1 MPVINFN
8 LEDLKSLMGTKME
21 DREVLDRIPMIGA
34 DFHDFDPVTKEAS
47 IEFFP
52 NRPDLY
58 SVEGLARALRS
69 FFDIEL
75 GMRTYDISAS
85 DIVMKVE
92 PSVKCVRPYV
102 VGAVIRGVELDDKG
116 IRSLME
122 LQEKLHLTVGRKR
135 AKVAIGVHDLDKVHP
150 PFVYKAV
157 APGSISFVPLAKE
170 EMMTLAEVLEKHEK
184 GKDYKQLLDGKE
196 LYPVILDANND
207 VLSFPPIINGRLTT
221 VTTETK
227 NLFIDVTGT
236 DQNTI
241 NGVLNIVCSS
251 IAERGG
257 VIETITLRGE
267 EKGMT
272 PNLRPKQWL
281 LDVDKTNSALGLDLE
296 PLAMCQC
303 LTRMG
308 YSAEPKGRKVKVS
321 SSPVRMDL
329 IHQADVVEDVAI
341 GYGYE
346 NFGNSKPVSRTIGGE
361 RRMERV
367 ADLVRQMMVGYGH
380 WEVTTLTLSSMDEQ
394 FSKVPFPEVQA
405 VEVLN
410 PVSEDHNCL
419 RVQLIPSLLT
429 VLRRSKHRDLPQRIF
444 EVGDVVVDAKRR
456 KHLAVMSIHSKAGFT
471 EMKSLAE
478 GVLKELGVQCS
489 LLPGDMGMF
498 IPGRCAMVKVNGR
511 TVGHFGELHPQVITA
526 YELGH
531 PVIAFELDLQDL
543 MSGRGEKIV

>member
-34 DFHDFDPVTKEAS
+34 DYHDFDPNTKEAS

-58 SVEGLARALRS
+58 SVEGLARGLRA

-75 GMRTYDISAS
+75 GLRTYDISAS

-92 PSVKCVRPYV
+92 PSVKGVRPYV
-102 VGAVIRGVELDDKG
+102 VGAVIRGVVLDDKG

-157 APGSISFVPLAKE
+157 APSSLSFVPLAKE
-170 EMMTLAEVLEKHEK
+170 ETMTLAEVLEKHEK
-184 GKDYKQLLDGKE
+184 GRDYKQLLDGKE
-196 LYPVILDANND
+196 LYPVILDANNE

-241 NGVLNIVCSS
+241 NGVLNIVCTS

-281 LDVDKTNSALGLDLE
+281 LDVDRTNASLGLDLE

-329 IHQADVVEDVAI
+329 IHVADVVEDVAI

-346 NFGNSKPVSRTIGGE
+346 NFGSSRPVSRTIGGE

-367 ADLVRQMMVGYGH
+367 ADLVRQILVGYGH
-380 WEVTTLTLSSMDEQ
+380 WEVTTLTLSSTEEQ

-419 RVQLIPSLLT
+419 RVHLIPSLLT
-429 VLRRSKHRDLPQRIF
+429 VLRKSKHRDLPQRIF
-444 EVGDVVVDAKRR
+444 EVGDVVIDCKRR

-489 LLPGDMGMF
+489 LIPGDLAMF

>member
-34 DFHDFDPVTKEAS
+34 DFHDFDPATKEAS

-58 SVEGLARALRS
+58 SVEGLARALRA
-69 FFDIEL
+69 FLDIEL

-92 PSVKCVRPYV
+92 PSVKSVRPYV
-102 VGAVIRGVELDDKG
+102 VGAVIRGVVLDDKG

-135 AKVAIGVHDLDKVHP
+135 AKVAIGVHDLDKVQP

-157 APGSISFVPLAKE
+157 APNSLSFVPLAKE
-170 EMMTLAEVLEKHEK
+170 EAMTLAEVLEKHEK
-184 GKDYKQLLDGKE
+184 GRDYKQLLDGKE
-196 LYPVILDANND
+196 LYPVILDADNQ

-241 NGVLNIVCSS
+241 NGVLNIVCTS

-281 LDVDKTNSALGLDLE
+281 LDVDRTNASLGLDLE

-329 IHQADVVEDVAI
+329 IHVADVVEDVAI

-367 ADLVRQMMVGYGH
+367 ADLVRQMLVGYGH
-380 WEVTTLTLSSMDEQ
+380 WEVTTLTLSSMEEQ

-419 RVQLIPSLLT
+419 RVHIIPSLLT

-444 EVGDVVVDAKRR
+444 EVGDVVIDTKRR

-489 LLPGDMGMF
+489 LVPGDLGMF

-511 TVGHFGELHPQVITA
+511 TVGHFGELHPQTITA

>member
-34 DFHDFDPVTKEAS
+34 DFHDFDPATKEAS

-58 SVEGLARALRS
+58 SVEGLARALRA

-75 GMRTYDISAS
+75 GLRTYDISAS

-102 VGAVIRGVELDDKG
+102 VGAVIRGVTLDDKG

-135 AKVAIGVHDLDKVHP
+135 AKVAIGVHDLDKVQP

-157 APGSISFVPLAKE
+157 PPGSISFVPLAKE
-170 EMMTLAEVLEKHEK
+170 ETMTLAEVLEKHEK
-184 GKDYKQLLDGKE
+184 GRDYKQLLDGKE
-196 LYPVILDANND
+196 LYPVILDANNE

-227 NLFIDVTGT
+227 DLFIDVTGT

-241 NGVLNIVCSS
+241 SGVLNIVCTS

-281 LDVDKTNSALGLDLE
+281 LDVDRTNAALGLDLE

-329 IHQADVVEDVAI
+329 IHMADVVEDVAI
-341 GYGYE
+341 GFGYE
-346 NFGNSKPVSRTIGGE
+346 NFGNSKPVSRTIGGA

-367 ADLVRQMMVGYGH
+367 ADLVRQMLVGYGH

-394 FSKVPFPEVQA
+394 FCKVPFPEVPA

-444 EVGDVVVDAKRR
+444 EVGDVVIDSKRR

-489 LLPGDMGMF
+489 LVPGELGMF

-531 PVIAFELDLQDL
+531 PVIVFELDLQDL

>member
-8 LEDLKSLMGTKME
+8 LEDLRSLIGTRLE
-21 DREVLDRIPMIGA
+21 DREVLGRIPMIGA

-58 SVEGLARALRS
+58 SVEGIARALRA

-75 GMRTYDISAS
+75 GLRTYDMASS
-85 DIVMKVE
+85 DIVLKVE
-92 PSVKCVRPYV
+92 PSVKKVRPYV
-102 VGAVIRGVELDDKG
+102 VGAIIRDVTLDDKI

-135 AKVAIGVHDLDKVHP
+135 AKVAIGVHDLDKVTP
-150 PFVYKAV
+150 PFVYRAV
-157 APGSISFVPLAKE
+157 APDSISFVPLAKE
-170 EMMTLAEVLEKHEK
+170 EPMTLAEILEKHEK
-184 GKDYKQLLDGKE
+184 GRDYKHLLEGKE
-196 LYPVILDANND
+196 LYPVILDKDNK

-241 NGVLNIVCSS
+241 SGVLNIVCTS
-251 IAERGG
+251 IAERNG
-257 VIETITLRGE
+257 VIQTINLRGE
-267 EKGMT
+267 EKGIT

-281 LDVDKTNSALGLDLE
+281 VDVDRTNALLGLDLE
-296 PLAMCQC
+296 PLSMCQC

-329 IHQADVVEDVAI
+329 IHVADVIEDVAI

-346 NFGNSKPVSRTIGGE
+346 NFGNSKPVFSTIGGE
-361 RRMERV
+361 RKIERV
-367 ADLVRQMMVGYGH
+367 ADLVRQMMVGFGY
-380 WEVTTLTLSSMDEQ
+380 WEVTTLTLSSIGEQ
-394 FSKVPFPEVQA
+394 FAKTRFPEVEV

-444 EVGDVVVDAKRR
+444 EVGDVVISTKRR
-456 KHLAVMSIHSKAGFT
+456 KHLAIMAIHSKAGFT

-489 LLPGDMGMF
+489 FHPGDIGTF
-498 IPGRCAMVKVNGR
+498 IPGRCAVVMVNGR
-511 TVGHFGELHPQVITA
+511 NVGHFGELHPQVIVD
-526 YELGH
+526 YEMGY
-531 PVIAFELDLQDL
+531 PIIAFELDLQDL
-543 MSGRGEKIV
+543 MSGRGEKII

>member
-92 PSVKCVRPYV
+92 PSVKNVRPYV

-157 APGSISFVPLAKE
+157 APGSLSFVPLAKE

-184 GKDYKQLLDGKE
+184 GRDYKQLLDGKE
-196 LYPVILDANND
+196 LYPVILDANSD

-221 VTTETK
+221 VTTGTK

-241 NGVLNIVCSS
+241 NGVLNIMCSS

-281 LDVDKTNSALGLDLE
+281 LDVDRTNSALGLELE

-394 FSKVPFPEVQA
+394 FSKVPFPETQA

-419 RVQLIPSLLT
+419 RVHLVPSLLT
-429 VLRRSKHRDLPQRIF
+429 VLRKSKHRDLPQRIF
-444 EVGDVVVDAKRR
+444 EVGDVVVDSKRR

-489 LLPGDMGMF
+489 LLPGDMEMF

>member
-8 LEDLKSLMGTKME
+8 LEDLKSLMGTGME

-58 SVEGLARALRS
+58 SVEGLARALRA
-69 FFDIEL
+69 FFDIDL
-75 GMRTYDISAS
+75 GLRTYDMSAS

-92 PSVKCVRPYV
+92 PSVRSVRPYV
-102 VGAVIRGVELDDKG
+102 VGAVIRGVTLDDKS

-135 AKVAIGVHDLDKVHP
+135 AKVAIGVHDLDKVRP

-157 APGSISFVPLAKE
+157 PPGSISFVPLAKE
-170 EMMTLAEVLEKHEK
+170 EAMNLDEVLERHEK
-184 GKDYKQLLDGKE
+184 GRDYRQLLEGKE
-196 LYPVILDANND
+196 LYPVILDSRNE

-221 VTTETK
+221 VTEQTR

-236 DQNTI
+236 DHNTI
-241 NGVLNIVCSS
+241 SGVLNIVCTS

-272 PNLRPKQWL
+272 PNLRSKQWL
-281 LDVDKTNSALGLDLE
+281 LDVERTNAILGLDLE
-296 PLAMCQC
+296 PLSMCQC

-308 YSAEPKGRKVKVS
+308 YSAEPKGHKVKVS

-329 IHQADVVEDVAI
+329 IHVADVVEDVAI

-346 NFGNSKPVSRTIGGE
+346 NFGDSKPVFRTTGGE
-361 RRMERV
+361 RRIERV

-380 WEVTTLTLSSMDEQ
+380 WEVTTLTLSSMEEQ
-394 FSKVPFPEVQA
+394 FSKVPYPEVQA

-419 RVQLIPSLLT
+419 RVHLIPSLLT
-429 VLRRSKHRDLPQRIF
+429 VLRSSKHRDLPQRVF
-444 EVGDVVVDAKRR
+444 EVGDVVIEAKRR
-456 KHLAVMSIHSKAGFT
+456 RHLAAMSIHSKAGFT

-478 GVLKELGVQCS
+478 GVMKELGVQCS
-489 LLPGDMGMF
+489 LLPGDMEMF
-498 IPGRCAMVKVNGR
+498 IPGRCAVIKVNGR

-531 PVIAFELDLQDL
+531 PIIAFELDLQDL
-543 MSGRGEKIV
+543 TSGRGEKIV

>member
-8 LEDLKSLMGTKME
+8 LEDLKSLIGTKME

-75 GMRTYDISAS
+75 GMRTYDMSAS
-85 DIVMKVE
+85 DIVMRVE
-92 PSVKCVRPYV
+92 PSVKNVRPYV
-102 VGAVIRGVELDDKG
+102 VGAVIRDVVLDDKS

-135 AKVAIGVHDLDKVHP
+135 AKVAIGVHDLDRVHP

-157 APGSISFVPLAKE
+157 PPTSISFVPLAKE
-170 EMMTLAEVLEKHEK
+170 ETMTLAEVLEKHEK

-196 LYPVILDANND
+196 LFPVILDANND

-221 VTTETK
+221 VTPATK

-241 NGVLNIVCSS
+241 SGVLNIVCTS

-281 LDVDKTNSALGLDLE
+281 LDVDKTNAALGLDLE

-346 NFGNSKPVSRTIGGE
+346 NFGNSKPMSRTIGGE
-361 RRMERV
+361 RRMEKV

-380 WEVTTLTLSSMDEQ
+380 WEVTTLTLSSMEEQ
-394 FSKVPFPEVQA
+394 FSKVPYPEVQA

-456 KHLAVMSIHSKAGFT
+456 KHMAVMSVHSKASFT

-489 LLPGDMGMF
+489 LFPGDLGMF
-498 IPGRCAMVKVNGR
+498 IPGRCAMIKVNGR

-526 YELGH
+526 YEIGY
-531 PVIAFELDLQDL
+531 PIIAFELDLQDL

>member
-102 VGAVIRGVELDDKG
+102 VGAVITGVELDDKA

-170 EMMTLAEVLEKHEK
+170 EVMTLAEVLEKHEK
-184 GKDYKQLLDGKE
+184 GRDYKQLLDGKE
-196 LYPVILDANND
+196 LYPVILDANNE

-221 VTTETK
+221 VTTATK

-394 FSKVPFPEVQA
+394 FSKVPYPEVPA

-444 EVGDVVVDAKRR
+444 EVGDVVVDARRR

>member
-34 DFHDFDPVTKEAS
+34 DFHDFDPATKEAS

-58 SVEGLARALRS
+58 SVEGLARALRA
-69 FFDIEL
+69 FFDIDL
-75 GMRTYDISAS
+75 GLRTYDISAS

-92 PSVKCVRPYV
+92 PSVKSVRPYV
-102 VGAVIRGVELDDKG
+102 VGAVIRGVTLDDKG

-135 AKVAIGVHDLDKVHP
+135 AKVAIGVHDLDKVQP

-157 APGSISFVPLAKE
+157 PPGSISFVPLAKE
-170 EMMTLAEVLEKHEK
+170 ETMTLAEVLEKHEK
-184 GKDYKQLLDGKE
+184 GRDYKQLLDGKE
-196 LYPVILDANND
+196 LYPVILDANNE

-227 NLFIDVTGT
+227 DLFIDVTGT

-241 NGVLNIVCSS
+241 SGVLNIVCTS

-281 LDVDKTNSALGLDLE
+281 LDVDRTNAALGLDLE

-329 IHQADVVEDVAI
+329 IHMADVVEDVAI
-341 GYGYE
+341 GFGYE

-367 ADLVRQMMVGYGH
+367 ADLVRQMLVGYGH

-394 FSKVPFPEVQA
+394 FCKVPFPEVMA

-444 EVGDVVVDAKRR
+444 EVGDVVIDSKRR

-489 LLPGDMGMF
+489 LVPGELGMF

>member
-8 LEDLKSLMGTKME
+8 LEDLKSLIGTKME

-75 GMRTYDISAS
+75 GMRTYDMSAS
-85 DIVMKVE
+85 DIVMRVE
-92 PSVKCVRPYV
+92 PSVKNVRPYV
-102 VGAVIRGVELDDKG
+102 VGAVIRGVVLDDKS

-157 APGSISFVPLAKE
+157 SPTSISFVPLAKE

-196 LYPVILDANND
+196 LYPVILDAKND

-241 NGVLNIVCSS
+241 SGVLNIVCTS

-281 LDVDKTNSALGLDLE
+281 LDVDKTNAALGLDLE

-346 NFGNSKPVSRTIGGE
+346 NFGNSKPLSRTIGGE
-361 RRMERV
+361 RRMEKV

-394 FSKVPFPEVQA
+394 FSKVPYPEVQA

-456 KHLAVMSIHSKAGFT
+456 KHMAVMSVHSKASFT

-489 LLPGDMGMF
+489 LVPGDLGMF
-498 IPGRCAMVKVNGR
+498 IPGRCAMIKVNGR

-526 YELGH
+526 YEIGY
-531 PVIAFELDLQDL
+531 PIIAFELDLQDL

>member
-34 DFHDFDPVTKEAS
+34 DYHDFDPNTKEAS

-58 SVEGLARALRS
+58 SVEGLARGLRA

-75 GMRTYDISAS
+75 GLRTYDISAS

-92 PSVKCVRPYV
+92 PSVKGVRPYV
-102 VGAVIRGVELDDKG
+102 VGAVIRGVVLDDKG

-157 APGSISFVPLAKE
+157 APSSLSFVPLAKE
-170 EMMTLAEVLEKHEK
+170 ETMTLAEVLEKHEK
-184 GKDYKQLLDGKE
+184 GRDYKQLLDGKE
-196 LYPVILDANND
+196 LYPVILDANNE

-241 NGVLNIVCSS
+241 NGVLNIVCTS

-281 LDVDKTNSALGLDLE
+281 LDVDRTNAALGLDLE

-329 IHQADVVEDVAI
+329 IHVADVVEDVAI
-341 GYGYE
+341 GFGYE
-346 NFGNSKPVSRTIGGE
+346 NFGSCKPISRTVGGE

-367 ADLVRQMMVGYGH
+367 ADLVRQMLVGYGH
-380 WEVTTLTLSSMDEQ
+380 WEVTTLTLSSMEEQ
-394 FSKVPFPEVQA
+394 FSKVPYPEVQA

-419 RVQLIPSLLT
+419 RVHLIPSLLT

-444 EVGDVVVDAKRR
+444 EVGDVVIDTKRR

-489 LLPGDMGMF
+489 LIPGDLAMF

>member
-21 DREVLDRIPMIGA
+21 DHEVLDRIPMIGA
-34 DFHDFDPVTKEAS
+34 DFHDFDPSTKEAS

-58 SVEGLARALRS
+58 SVEGLARALRA

-75 GMRTYDISAS
+75 GLRTYDISAS
-85 DIVMKVE
+85 DIVMRVE
-92 PSVKCVRPYV
+92 PSVKNVRPYV
-102 VGAVIRGVELDDKG
+102 VGAVIKGVSLDDKS

-150 PFVYKAV
+150 PFVYRAV
-157 APGSISFVPLAKE
+157 PPESISFVPLAKE
-170 EMMTLAEVLEKHEK
+170 ERMTLAEVLEKHEK
-184 GKDYKQLLDGKE
+184 GRDYKQLLDGKD
-196 LYPVILDANND
+196 LYPVILDARNE

-221 VTTETK
+221 VTTDTR

-241 NGVLNIVCSS
+241 NGVLNIVCTS

-257 VIETITLRGE
+257 VIETISLRGE

-281 LDVDKTNSALGLDLE
+281 LDVDRTNAALGLELE

-329 IHQADVVEDVAI
+329 IHVADVVEDVAI

-346 NFGNSKPVSRTIGGE
+346 NFGNSKPISRTVGGE

-367 ADLVRQMMVGYGH
+367 ADLVRQMLVGYGH

-394 FSKVPFPEVQA
+394 FCKVPFPEVPA

-429 VLRRSKHRDLPQRIF
+429 VLRRSRHRDLPQRVF
-444 EVGDVVVDAKRR
+444 EVGDVVIDTKRR

-489 LLPGDMGMF
+489 LVPGEMGMF

>member
-1 MPVINFN
+1 
-8 LEDLKSLMGTKME
+8 MGTKME

-92 PSVKCVRPYV
+92 PSVKNVRPYV
-102 VGAVIRGVELDDKG
+102 VGAVIRGVDLDDKG

-157 APGSISFVPLAKE
+157 APASVSFVPLAKE

-196 LYPVILDANND
+196 LYPIILDANND

-241 NGVLNIVCSS
+241 SGVLNIVCSS

-281 LDVDKTNSALGLDLE
+281 LDVDKTNAALGLDLE

-367 ADLVRQMMVGYGH
+367 ADLVRQMMVGYGY

-394 FSKVPFPEVQA
+394 FSKVPYPEVQA

-511 TVGHFGELHPQVITA
+511 TVGHFGEMHPQVITA

>member
-8 LEDLKSLMGTKME
+8 LEDLKSLMGTGME

-58 SVEGLARALRS
+58 SVEGLARALRA
-69 FFDIEL
+69 FFDIDL
-75 GMRTYDISAS
+75 GLRTYDMSAS

-92 PSVKCVRPYV
+92 PSVRSVRPYV
-102 VGAVIRGVELDDKG
+102 VGAVIRGVTLDDKS

-135 AKVAIGVHDLDKVHP
+135 AKVAIGVHDLDKVRP

-157 APGSISFVPLAKE
+157 PPGSISFVPLAKE
-170 EMMTLAEVLEKHEK
+170 EAMNLDEVLERHEK
-184 GKDYKQLLDGKE
+184 GRDYRQLLEGKE
-196 LYPVILDANND
+196 LYPVILDSRNE

-221 VTTETK
+221 VTEQTR

-236 DQNTI
+236 DHNTI
-241 NGVLNIVCSS
+241 SGVLNIVCTS

-272 PNLRPKQWL
+272 PNLRSKQWL
-281 LDVDKTNSALGLDLE
+281 LDVERTNAILGLDLE
-296 PLAMCQC
+296 PLSMCQC

-308 YSAEPKGRKVKVS
+308 YSAEPKGHKVKVS

-329 IHQADVVEDVAI
+329 IHVADVVEDVAI

-346 NFGNSKPVSRTIGGE
+346 NFGDSKPVFRTTGGE
-361 RRMERV
+361 RRIERV

-380 WEVTTLTLSSMDEQ
+380 WEVTTLTLSSMEEQ
-394 FSKVPFPEVQA
+394 FSKVPYPEVQA

-419 RVQLIPSLLT
+419 RVHLIPSLLT
-429 VLRRSKHRDLPQRIF
+429 VLRRSKHRDLPQRVF
-444 EVGDVVVDAKRR
+444 EVGDVVIEAKRR
-456 KHLAVMSIHSKAGFT
+456 RHLAAMSIHSKAGFT

-478 GVLKELGVQCS
+478 GVMKELGVQCS
-489 LLPGDMGMF
+489 LLPGDMEMF
-498 IPGRCAMVKVNGR
+498 IPGRCAVIKVNGR

-531 PVIAFELDLQDL
+531 PIIAFELDLQDL
-543 MSGRGEKIV
+543 TSGRGEKIV

>member
-8 LEDLKSLMGTKME
+8 LEDLKSLMGTRME

-58 SVEGLARALRS
+58 SVEGLSRALRS
-69 FFDIEL
+69 FFDIDL
-75 GMRTYDISAS
+75 GLRTYDISSS
-85 DIVMKVE
+85 DIVLKVE
-92 PSVKCVRPYV
+92 PSVKEVRPYV
-102 VGAVIRGVELDDKG
+102 VGAVISGVTLDDKG

-135 AKVAIGVHDLDKVHP
+135 AKVAIGVHDLDKVRP

-157 APGSISFVPLAKE
+157 PPTSVSFVPLAKE
-170 EMMTLAEVLEKHEK
+170 EMMNLAEVLEKHEK

-196 LYPVILDANND
+196 LYPIILDANNE

-221 VTTETK
+221 VTAETK

-241 NGVLNIVCSS
+241 SGVLNIVCTS

-272 PNLRPKQWL
+272 PNLRSKQWL
-281 LDVDKTNSALGLDLE
+281 LDVDRTNASLGLDLE

-346 NFGNSKPVSRTIGGE
+346 NFGNSKPASRTVGGE

-380 WEVTTLTLSSMDEQ
+380 WEVTTLTLSSLEEQ
-394 FSKVPFPEVQA
+394 FSKVPFPEVQT

-419 RVQLIPSLLT
+419 RVHLVPSLLT
-429 VLRRSKHRDLPQRIF
+429 VLRKSKHRDLPQRIF

-456 KHLAVMSIHSKAGFT
+456 KHLAIMSIHSKAGFT

-489 LLPGDMGMF
+489 LLPGDLGMF
-498 IPGRCAMVKVNGR
+498 IPGRCALVKVNGR

>member
-58 SVEGLARALRS
+58 SVEGLARGLRA

-92 PSVKCVRPYV
+92 PSVKNVRPYV
-102 VGAVIRGVELDDKG
+102 VGAVIRGVSLDDKG

-135 AKVAIGVHDLDKVHP
+135 AKVAIGVHDLDKVLP

-157 APGSISFVPLAKE
+157 APGSLSFVPLAKE
-170 EMMTLAEVLEKHEK
+170 ESMTLAEVLEKHEK
-184 GKDYKQLLDGKE
+184 GRDYKQLLDGKE

-221 VTTETK
+221 VTTDTK

-241 NGVLNIVCSS
+241 NGVLNIVCTS

-281 LDVDKTNSALGLDLE
+281 LDVDKTNGALGLELE

-346 NFGNSKPVSRTIGGE
+346 NFGSSKPVSRTIGGE

-367 ADLVRQMMVGYGH
+367 ADLVRQMLVGYGH

-394 FSKVPFPEVQA
+394 FCKVPYPEVPA

-419 RVQLIPSLLT
+419 RVHLIPSLLT
-429 VLRRSKHRDLPQRIF
+429 VLRRSKHRDLPQRVF
-444 EVGDVVVDAKRR
+444 EVGDVVIDGKRR
-456 KHLAVMSIHSKAGFT
+456 KHVAVMSIHSKAGFT

-489 LLPGDMGMF
+489 LVPGDLSMF
-498 IPGRCAMVKVNGR
+498 IPGRCALVKVNGR

-531 PVIAFELDLQDL
+531 PIIAFELDLQDL

>member
-8 LEDLKSLMGTKME
+8 LEDLKSLMGTKLE
-21 DREVLDRIPMIGA
+21 DHEVLERIPMIGA
-34 DFHDFDPVTKEAS
+34 DFHDFDPITKEAS

-58 SVEGLARALRS
+58 SVEGLARGLRA
-69 FFDIEL
+69 FFDIDL
-75 GMRTYDISAS
+75 GMHTYDMASS

-92 PSVKCVRPYV
+92 NSVKCVRPYV
-102 VGAVIRGVELDDKG
+102 VAAIIRGVTLDDKG

-135 AKVAIGVHDLDKVHP
+135 AKVAIGVHDLDKVEP
-150 PFVYKAV
+150 PFVYRAV
-157 APGSISFVPLAKE
+157 PPDSLSFVPLAKDE
-170 EMMTLAEVLEKHEK
+170 SMTLAEVLEKHEK
-184 GKDYKQLLDGKE
+184 GKDYKHLLEGKD
-196 LYPVILDANND
+196 LYPVILDRRNE

-236 DQNTI
+236 DQSTI
-241 NGVLNIVCSS
+241 CGVLNIVCTS

-257 VIETITLRGE
+257 VIGTVTLRGE

-281 LDVDKTNSALGLDLE
+281 LDVDRTNAALGLDLE

-329 IHQADVVEDVAI
+329 IHVADVVEDVAI

-346 NFGNSKPVSRTIGGE
+346 NFGHSKPAFSTIGGE
-361 RRMERV
+361 RKMERV
-367 ADLVRQMMVGYGH
+367 ADMVRQMMVGFGY
-380 WEVTTLTLSSMDEQ
+380 WEVTTLTLSSIEEQ
-394 FSKVPFPEVQA
+394 FAKVRYSEKEA

-419 RVQLIPSLLT
+419 RVHLIPSLLT

-444 EVGDVVVDAKRR
+444 EVGDVVIDVKRR
-456 KHLAVMSIHSKAGFT
+456 KHLAVMGIHAKAGFT

-478 GVLKELGVQCS
+478 GILKELGVQCS
-489 LLPGDMGMF
+489 LQSGDMEMF
-498 IPGRCAMVKVNGR
+498 IPGRCAVIKVNGR
-511 TVGHFGELHPQVITA
+511 QVGYFGELHPQVIIN
-526 YELGH
+526 YEMGY
-531 PVIAFELDLQDL
+531 PIIAFELDLQDL
-543 MSGRGEKIV
+543 MSGRGEKII

>member
-8 LEDLKSLMGTKME
+8 LDDLRSLMGTKME
-21 DREVLDRIPMIGA
+21 DREILDRIPMIGA
-34 DFHDFDPVTKEAS
+34 DFHDYDEVTKEAS

-58 SVEGLARALRS
+58 SVEGLARALRA

-75 GMRTYDISAS
+75 GLRTYDMASS
-85 DIVMKVE
+85 DIVMRVD
-92 PSVKCVRPYV
+92 PSVKGVRPYV
-102 VGAVIRGVELDDKG
+102 VGAVIRNVTLDDRA

-122 LQEKLHLTVGRKR
+122 LQEKLHTTVGRKR
-135 AKVAIGVHDLDKVHP
+135 AKVAIGVHDLDKVRP

-157 APGSISFVPLAKE
+157 DPDSISFVPLAKE
-170 EMMTLAEVLEKHEK
+170 ERMTMREVLERHEK
-184 GKDYKQLLDGKE
+184 GVDYKHLLEGKE
-196 LYPVILDANND
+196 RYPVILDASNE

-221 VTTETK
+221 VVPETR

-236 DQNTI
+236 DPNTI
-241 NGVLNIVCSS
+241 SGVLNIVCTS

-257 VIETITLRGE
+257 IIETITLRGE
-267 EKGMT
+267 EKGMS

-281 LDVDKTNSALGLDLE
+281 LDVDRTNARLGLDLE

-329 IHQADVVEDVAI
+329 IHPADVVEDVAI

-346 NFGNSKPVSRTIGGE
+346 NFGNAKPRSSTIGGE
-361 RRMERV
+361 MRMERV
-367 ADLVRQMMVGYGH
+367 ADQVRQMMVGFGYY
-380 WEVTTLTLSSMDEQ
+380 EVTTLTLSSIEEQ
-394 FSKVPFPEVQA
+394 FSRTRYPLQEA

-419 RVQLIPSLLT
+419 RVHLVPSLMA

-444 EVGDVVVDAKRR
+444 EVGDVVIGGKRR
-456 KHLAVMSIHSKAGFT
+456 KHLAVMGIHAKAGFT

-478 GVLKELGVQCS
+478 GVMKEMGVQCS
-489 LLPGDMGMF
+489 LLPGDMEMF

-511 TVGHFGELHPQVITA
+511 SVGYFGELHPQVITG
-526 YELGH
+526 YELGY
-531 PVIAFELDLQDL
+531 PTIAFELDLQDL
-543 MSGRGEKIV
+543 MSGKGEKII

>member
-21 DREVLDRIPMIGA
+21 DHELLDRIPMIGA
-34 DFHDFDPVTKEAS
+34 DFHDFDPSTKEAS

-58 SVEGLARALRS
+58 SVEGLARALRA

-75 GMRTYDISAS
+75 GLRTYDISAS
-85 DIVMKVE
+85 DIVMRVE
-92 PSVKCVRPYV
+92 PSVKNVRPYV
-102 VGAVIRGVELDDKG
+102 VGAVIKGVNLDDKS

-150 PFVYKAV
+150 PFVYRAV
-157 APGSISFVPLAKE
+157 PPESISFVPLAKE
-170 EMMTLAEVLEKHEK
+170 ERMTLAEVLEKHEK
-184 GKDYKQLLDGKE
+184 GRDYRQLLDGKD
-196 LYPVILDANND
+196 LYPIILDARNE

-221 VTTETK
+221 VTTDTR

-241 NGVLNIVCSS
+241 NGVLNIVCTS

-257 VIETITLRGE
+257 VIETISLRGE

-281 LDVDKTNSALGLDLE
+281 LDVDRTNAALGLELE

-329 IHQADVVEDVAI
+329 IHVADVVEDVAI

-346 NFGNSKPVSRTIGGE
+346 NFGNSKPISRTVGGE

-367 ADLVRQMMVGYGH
+367 ADLVRQMLVGYGH

-394 FSKVPFPEVQA
+394 FCKVPFPEVPA

-429 VLRRSKHRDLPQRIF
+429 VLRRSRHRDLPQRVF
-444 EVGDVVVDAKRR
+444 EVGDVVIDTKRR

-489 LLPGDMGMF
+489 LVPGEMGMF

>member
-8 LEDLKSLMGTKME
+8 LEDLKSLIGTRME

-34 DFHDFDPVTKEAS
+34 DFHDFDPVTKETS

-58 SVEGLARALRS
+58 SVEGLARALRA

-75 GMRTYDISAS
+75 GLRTYDIASS
-85 DIVMKVE
+85 DIVLKVE
-92 PSVKCVRPYV
+92 PSVKNVRPHV
-102 VGAVIRGVELDDKG
+102 VGAVIRGVNMDDAT

-135 AKVAIGVHDLDKVHP
+135 AKVAIGVHDLDKVEP

-157 APGSISFVPLAKE
+157 PPNSISFVPLAKNE
-170 EMMTLAEVLEKHEK
+170 VMTLSEVLEKHEK
-184 GKDYKQLLDGKE
+184 GRDYKHLLDGKE
-196 LYPVILDANND
+196 LYPVIMDRNNQL
-207 VLSFPPIINGRLTT
+207 LSFPPIINGRLTT
-221 VTTETK
+221 VTTQTK

-241 NGVLNIVCSS
+241 SGVLNIVCTS
-251 IAERGG
+251 IAERSG

-272 PNLRPKQWL
+272 PNLRSKQWL
-281 LDVDKTNSALGLDLE
+281 LDVDRTNLALGLDLE

-329 IHQADVVEDVAI
+329 MHSADVVEDVAI

-346 NFGNSKPVSRTIGGE
+346 NFGNSRPAFSTIGGE
-361 RRMERV
+361 RKMERV
-367 ADLVRQMMVGYGH
+367 ADLVRQMMVGFGY

-394 FSKVPFPEVQA
+394 FSMVPFPASEA

-419 RVQLIPSLLT
+419 RVQLIPSLMAI
-429 VLRRSKHRDLPQRIF
+429 LRKSKHRDLPQRIF
-444 EVGDVVVDAKRR
+444 EVGDVVVSCKRR
-456 KHLAVMSIHSKAGFT
+456 KHLAVMAIHSKAGFT

-489 LLPGDMGMF
+489 LLSGDMEMF
-498 IPGRCAMVKVNGR
+498 ITGRCAVIKVNGR
-511 TVGHFGELHPQVITA
+511 QVGHFGELHPKVITG
-526 YELGH
+526 YELGY
-531 PVIAFELDLQDL
+531 PIIAFELDLQDL
-543 MSGRGEKIV
+543 MSGRGEKII

>member
-1 MPVINFN
+1 
-8 LEDLKSLMGTKME
+8 
-21 DREVLDRIPMIGA
+21 
-34 DFHDFDPVTKEAS
+34 
-47 IEFFP
+47 
-52 NRPDLY
+52 
-58 SVEGLARALRS
+58 
-69 FFDIEL
+69 
-75 GMRTYDISAS
+75 
-85 DIVMKVE
+85 
-92 PSVKCVRPYV
+92 V
-102 VGAVIRGVELDDKG
+102 VLDDKS

-157 APGSISFVPLAKE
+157 SPTSISFVPLAKE

-196 LYPVILDANND
+196 LYPVILDAKND

-241 NGVLNIVCSS
+241 SGVLNIVCTS

-281 LDVDKTNSALGLDLE
+281 LDVDKTNAALGLDLE

-346 NFGNSKPVSRTIGGE
+346 NFGNSKPLSRTIGGE
-361 RRMERV
+361 RRMEKV

-394 FSKVPFPEVQA
+394 FSKVPYPEVQA

-456 KHLAVMSIHSKAGFT
+456 KHMAVMSVHSKASFT

-489 LLPGDMGMF
+489 LVPGDLGMF
-498 IPGRCAMVKVNGR
+498 IPGRCAMIKVNGR

-526 YELGH
+526 YEIGY
-531 PVIAFELDLQDL
+531 PIIAFELDLQDL

>member
-92 PSVKCVRPYV
+92 PSVKNVRPYV
-102 VGAVIRGVELDDKG
+102 VGAAIRGVELDDKG

-157 APGSISFVPLAKE
+157 APDSISFVPLAKE

-281 LDVDKTNSALGLDLE
+281 LDVDKTNSALGLELE

-419 RVQLIPSLLT
+419 RVHLIPSLLT

>member
-58 SVEGLARALRS
+58 SVEGLARALRA
-69 FFDIEL
+69 FLDIEL
-75 GMRTYDISAS
+75 GLRTYDISAS
-85 DIVMKVE
+85 DVVMKVE
-92 PSVKCVRPYV
+92 ASVKSVRPYV
-102 VGAVIRGVELDDKG
+102 VGAVIQGVVLDDKG

-135 AKVAIGVHDLDKVHP
+135 TKVAIGVHDLDKVQP

-157 APGSISFVPLAKE
+157 APNSLSFVPLAKE
-170 EMMTLAEVLEKHEK
+170 EAMTLAEVLEKHEK
-184 GKDYKQLLDGKE
+184 GRDYKQLLDGKE
-196 LYPVILDANND
+196 LYPVILDADNQ

-241 NGVLNIVCSS
+241 NGVLNIVCTS
-251 IAERGG
+251 IAERSG

-281 LDVDKTNSALGLDLE
+281 LDVDRTNAALGLDLE

-329 IHQADVVEDVAI
+329 IHVADVVEDVAI

-346 NFGNSKPVSRTIGGE
+346 NFGTSKPVSRTIGGE

-367 ADLVRQMMVGYGH
+367 ADLVRQMLVGYGH
-380 WEVTTLTLSSMDEQ
+380 WEVTTLTLSSMEEQ

-419 RVQLIPSLLT
+419 RVHIVPSLLT

-444 EVGDVVVDAKRR
+444 EVGDVVIDTKRR

-471 EMKSLAE
+471 EIKSLAE

-489 LLPGDMGMF
+489 LVPGDLGMF

-511 TVGHFGELHPQVITA
+511 TVGHFGEMHPQVITA

>member
-21 DREVLDRIPMIGA
+21 DKEVLDRIPMIGA
-34 DFHDFDPVTKEAS
+34 DFHDFDPATKEAS

-75 GMRTYDISAS
+75 GLRTYDISAS

-92 PSVKCVRPYV
+92 PSVKGVRPYV
-102 VGAVIRGVELDDKG
+102 VGAVISGVTLDDKG

-135 AKVAIGVHDLDKVHP
+135 AKVAIGVHDLDKVRP

-170 EMMTLAEVLEKHEK
+170 ETMTLAEVLEKHEK

-196 LYPVILDANND
+196 LYPIILDANND

-221 VTTETK
+221 VTPETK

-241 NGVLNIVCSS
+241 NGVLNIVCTS

-281 LDVDKTNSALGLDLE
+281 LDVDRTNAALGLDLE

-341 GYGYE
+341 GFGYE
-346 NFGNSKPVSRTIGGE
+346 NFGSSKPVSRTIGGE

-367 ADLVRQMMVGYGH
+367 ADLVRQMLVGYGH
-380 WEVTTLTLSSMDEQ
+380 WEVTTLTLSSMEEQ
-394 FSKVPFPEVQA
+394 FSKVPFPEVQT

-419 RVQLIPSLLT
+419 RVHLLPSLLT
-429 VLRRSKHRDLPQRIF
+429 VLRKSKHRDLPQRIF
-444 EVGDVVVDAKRR
+444 EVGDVVIDAKRR

-478 GVLKELGVQCS
+478 GVLKELSVQCS
-489 LLPGDMGMF
+489 LLPGDLGMF
-498 IPGRCAMVKVNGR
+498 IPGRCALVKVNGR

>member
-34 DFHDFDPVTKEAS
+34 DFHDFDPNTKEAS

-58 SVEGLARALRS
+58 SVEGLARGLRA

-75 GMRTYDISAS
+75 GLRTYDISAS

-92 PSVKCVRPYV
+92 PSVKGVRPYV
-102 VGAVIRGVELDDKG
+102 VGAVIRGVVLDDKG

-157 APGSISFVPLAKE
+157 APSSLSFVPLAKE
-170 EMMTLAEVLEKHEK
+170 ETMTLAEVLEKHEK
-184 GKDYKQLLDGKE
+184 GRDYKQLLDGKE
-196 LYPVILDANND
+196 LYPVILDANNE

-241 NGVLNIVCSS
+241 NGVLNIVCTS

-281 LDVDKTNSALGLDLE
+281 LDVDRTNAALGLDLE

-329 IHQADVVEDVAI
+329 IHVADVVEDVAI

-346 NFGNSKPVSRTIGGE
+346 NFGSCKPISRTVGGE

-367 ADLVRQMMVGYGH
+367 ADLVRQMLVGYGH
-380 WEVTTLTLSSMDEQ
+380 WEVTTLTLSSMEEQ
-394 FSKVPFPEVQA
+394 FSKVPYPEVQA

-419 RVQLIPSLLT
+419 RVHLIPSLLT

-444 EVGDVVVDAKRR
+444 EVGDVVIDTKRR

-489 LLPGDMGMF
+489 LLPGDLGMF
-498 IPGRCAMVKVNGR
+498 IPGRCALVKVNGR

>member
-1 MPVINFN
+1 
-8 LEDLKSLMGTKME
+8 MGTKME
-21 DREVLDRIPMIGA
+21 DREILDRIPMIGA
-34 DFHDFDPVTKEAS
+34 DFHDFDPVTKETS

-58 SVEGLARALRS
+58 SVEGLARGLRA
-69 FFDIEL
+69 FFDIDL
-75 GMRTYDISAS
+75 GLRTYDMSSS
-85 DIVMKVE
+85 DIFMRVE
-92 PSVKCVRPYV
+92 PSVKGVRPYV
-102 VGAVIRGVELDDKG
+102 VGAVIRNVVLDDKG

-135 AKVAIGVHDLDKVHP
+135 AKVAIGVHDLDKVRP

-157 APGSISFVPLAKE
+157 QPDSVSFVPLAKE
-170 EMMTLAEVLEKHEK
+170 EMMTMREVLEKHEK
-184 GKDYKQLLDGKE
+184 GVDYKHLLDGKE
-196 LYPVILDANND
+196 LFPVILDQNND

-221 VTTETK
+221 VTPETT

-236 DQNTI
+236 DQCTI
-241 NGVLNIVCSS
+241 SGVLNIVCTS

-257 VIETITLRGE
+257 IIETITLRGE
-267 EKGMT
+267 EKGMY
-272 PNLRPKQWL
+272 PNLRSKQWL
-281 LDVDKTNSALGLDLE
+281 LDVDRTNARLGLDLE

-308 YSAEPKGRKVKVS
+308 YSAEPKGRKVKVY

-329 IHQADVVEDVAI
+329 IHTADVVEDVAI

-346 NFGNSKPVSRTIGGE
+346 NFGHSSPRFNTVGGE
-361 RRMERV
+361 RKMERV
-367 ADLVRQMMVGYGH
+367 ADLVRQMMVGFGY
-380 WEVTTLTLSSMDEQ
+380 WEVTTLTLSSTDEQ
-394 FSKVPFPEVQA
+394 FSRVNFPTQEV

-419 RVQLIPSLLT
+419 RVHLIPSLLA

-456 KHLAVMSIHSKAGFT
+456 KHMAIMAIHAKAGFT

-478 GVLKELGVQCS
+478 GVMKELGIQCS
-489 LLPGDMGMF
+489 LQAGDLEMF
-498 IPGRCAMVKVNGR
+498 IPGRCAVIKVNGKE
-511 TVGHFGELHPQVITA
+511 VGHFGELHPQVITGH
-526 YELGH
+526 ELGY
-531 PVIAFELDLQDL
+531 PTIAFELDLQDL
-543 MSGRGEKIV
+543 MSGRGEKII

>member
-8 LEDLKSLMGTKME
+8 LEDLKSLMGTKLE
-21 DREVLDRIPMIGA
+21 DREVLERIPMIGA

-58 SVEGLARALRS
+58 SVEGLARALRA

-75 GMRTYDISAS
+75 GLRTYDIASS
-85 DIVMKVE
+85 DIVLKVE
-92 PSVKCVRPYV
+92 PSVKNVRPYV
-102 VGAVIRGVELDDKG
+102 VGAIIRDVTLDDKA

-135 AKVAIGVHDLDKVHP
+135 AKVAIGVHDLDKVEP
-150 PFVYKAV
+150 PFVYRAV
-157 APGSISFVPLAKE
+157 PPGSISFVPLAKE
-170 EMMTLAEVLEKHEK
+170 EMMTMAEVLEKHEK
-184 GKDYKQLLDGKE
+184 GRDYKQLLDGKE
-196 LYPVILDANND
+196 LFPVILDKNNE

-241 NGVLNIVCSS
+241 SGVLNIVCTS

-257 VIETITLRGE
+257 VIGTITLRGE
-267 EKGMT
+267 EKGIS

-281 LDVDKTNSALGLDLE
+281 LDVERTNALLGLDLE
-296 PLAMCQC
+296 PLSMCQC

-308 YSAEPKGRKVKVS
+308 YSAEPKGHKVKVS

-329 IHQADVVEDVAI
+329 IHVADVIEDVAI

-346 NFGNSKPVSRTIGGE
+346 NFGTSKPVFRTIGGE
-361 RRMERV
+361 RGIERV
-367 ADLVRQMMVGYGH
+367 ADLVRQMMIGFGY
-380 WEVTTLTLSSMDEQ
+380 WEVTTLTLSSVDEQ
-394 FSKVPFPEVQA
+394 FAKVRYPETDA

-419 RVQLIPSLLT
+419 RVHLIPSLLT

-444 EVGDVVVDAKRR
+444 EVGDVVISAKRQ
-456 KHLAVMSIHSKAGFT
+456 KHLAVMAIHSKAGFT

-478 GVLKELGVQCS
+478 GVIKELGVQCS
-489 LLPGDMGMF
+489 VQPGDMEIY
-498 IPGRCAMVKVNGR
+498 IPGRCAVVRVNGKQ
-511 TVGHFGELHPQVITA
+511 VGHFGELHPQVITG
-526 YELGH
+526 YELGY
-531 PVIAFELDLQDL
+531 PTIAFELDLQYL
-543 MSGRGEKIV
+543 MAGRGEKIL

>member
-21 DREVLDRIPMIGA
+21 DKEVLDRIPMIGA
-34 DFHDFDPVTKEAS
+34 DFHDFDPATKEAS

-75 GMRTYDISAS
+75 GLRTYDISAS

-92 PSVKCVRPYV
+92 PSVKGVRPYV
-102 VGAVIRGVELDDKG
+102 VGAVISGVTLDDKG

-135 AKVAIGVHDLDKVHP
+135 AKVAIGVHDLDKVRP

-170 EMMTLAEVLEKHEK
+170 ETMTLAEVLEKHEK

-196 LYPVILDANND
+196 LYPIILDANND

-221 VTTETK
+221 VTPETK

-241 NGVLNIVCSS
+241 NGVLNIVCTS

-281 LDVDKTNSALGLDLE
+281 LDVDRTNAALGLDLE

-341 GYGYE
+341 GFGYE
-346 NFGNSKPVSRTIGGE
+346 NFGSSKPVSRTIGGE

-367 ADLVRQMMVGYGH
+367 ADLVRQMLVGYGH
-380 WEVTTLTLSSMDEQ
+380 WEVTTLTLSSMEEQ
-394 FSKVPFPEVQA
+394 FSKVPFPEVQT

-419 RVQLIPSLLT
+419 RVHLLPSLLT
-429 VLRRSKHRDLPQRIF
+429 VLRKSKHRDLPQRIF
-444 EVGDVVVDAKRR
+444 EVGDVVIDAKRR

-478 GVLKELGVQCS
+478 GVLKELSVQCS
-489 LLPGDMGMF
+489 LLPGDLGMF
-498 IPGRCAMVKVNGR
+498 IPGRCALVKVNGR

-531 PVIAFELDLQDL
+531 PIIAFELDLQDL

>member
-8 LEDLKSLMGTKME
+8 LEDLKSLMGTGME

-58 SVEGLARALRS
+58 SVEGLARALRA
-69 FFDIEL
+69 FFDIDL
-75 GMRTYDISAS
+75 GLRTYDMSAS

-92 PSVKCVRPYV
+92 PSVRSVRPYV
-102 VGAVIRGVELDDKG
+102 VGAVIRGVTLDDKS

-135 AKVAIGVHDLDKVHP
+135 AKVAIGVHDLDKVRP

-157 APGSISFVPLAKE
+157 PPGSISFVPLAKE
-170 EMMTLAEVLEKHEK
+170 EAMNLDEVLERHEK
-184 GKDYKQLLDGKE
+184 GRDYRQLLDGKE
-196 LYPVILDANND
+196 LYPVILDSRNE

-221 VTTETK
+221 VTEQTR

-236 DQNTI
+236 DHNTI
-241 NGVLNIVCSS
+241 SGVLNIVCTS

-272 PNLRPKQWL
+272 PNLRSKQWL
-281 LDVDKTNSALGLDLE
+281 LDVERTNAILGLDLE
-296 PLAMCQC
+296 PLSMCQC

-308 YSAEPKGRKVKVS
+308 YSAEPKGHKVKVS

-329 IHQADVVEDVAI
+329 IHVADVVEDVAI

-346 NFGNSKPVSRTIGGE
+346 NFGDSKPVFRTTGGE
-361 RRMERV
+361 RRIERV

-380 WEVTTLTLSSMDEQ
+380 WEVTTLTLSSMEEQ
-394 FSKVPFPEVQA
+394 FSKVPYPEVQA

-419 RVQLIPSLLT
+419 RVHLIPSLLT
-429 VLRRSKHRDLPQRIF
+429 VLRRSKHRDLPQRVF
-444 EVGDVVVDAKRR
+444 EVGDVVIEAKRR
-456 KHLAVMSIHSKAGFT
+456 RHLAAMSIHSKAGFT

-478 GVLKELGVQCS
+478 GVMKELGVQCS
-489 LLPGDMGMF
+489 LLPGDMEMF
-498 IPGRCAMVKVNGR
+498 IPGRCAVIKVNGR

-531 PVIAFELDLQDL
+531 PIIAFELDLQDL
-543 MSGRGEKIV
+543 TSGRGEKIV

>member
-8 LEDLKSLMGTKME
+8 LEDLKSLIGTKME

-75 GMRTYDISAS
+75 GMRTYDMSAS
-85 DIVMKVE
+85 DIVMRVE
-92 PSVKCVRPYV
+92 PSVKNVRPYV
-102 VGAVIRGVELDDKG
+102 VGAVIRGVVLDDKS

-157 APGSISFVPLAKE
+157 SPTSISFVPLAKE

-196 LYPVILDANND
+196 LYPVILDAKND

-241 NGVLNIVCSS
+241 SGVLNIVCTS

-281 LDVDKTNSALGLDLE
+281 LDVDKTNAALGLDLE

-346 NFGNSKPVSRTIGGE
+346 NFGNSKPISRTIGGE
-361 RRMERV
+361 RRMEKV

-394 FSKVPFPEVQA
+394 FSKVPYPEVQA

-456 KHLAVMSIHSKAGFT
+456 KHMAVMSVHSKASFT

-489 LLPGDMGMF
+489 LVPGDLGMF
-498 IPGRCAMVKVNGR
+498 IPGRCAMIKVNGR

-526 YELGH
+526 YEIGY
-531 PVIAFELDLQDL
+531 PIIAFELDLQDL